1 MAEIDVTND
10 LEQVNQQLEQ
20 LVAQLNQINTQREQ
34 LAQQIHNL
42 NGIAMYLRGKD
53 EVANGANGTNVAEDL
68 ERSEGYPDI
77 MTKET

>member
-1 MAEIDVTND
+1 MAEIDVAND
-10 LEQVNQQLEQ
+10 LEQINGQLEQ
-20 LVAQLNQINTQREQ
+20 LVAQLNQINSQREQ

-42 NGIAMYLRGKD
+42 NGIAMYLRGKQ
-53 EVANGANGTNVAEDL
+53 EANVTEGVVDDL

>member
-1 MAEIDVTND
+1 MADINVEGDLTSINGQIVQLIDELNKVNAAREN
-10 LEQVNQQLEQ
+10 LMQQVQK
-20 LVAQLNQINTQREQ
+20 
-34 LAQQIHNL
+34 L

-53 EVANGANGTNVAEDL
+53 EVANGTNIAEDL